1 MIEYYKM
8 HSKKFETE
16 MLAKENL
23 RMKERYAGILLPITA
38 LPSPFGVG
46 TLGAQAKKFVDFLAK
61 AEQKVW
67 QVLPLVPT
75 GYGDSPYASSCA
87 IAGSPYLIDIDSLI
101 GQKLLTKEEAEE
113 YSCASPD
120 GKIGRVNYEALFY
133 RRIPLLKIAFSRF
146 DRQTPEFQSFL
157 AKGEYADFAAF
168 MTLKEAHGWK
178 ALSTWEEKY
187 RARDEVALKG
197 FLSANEE
204 EVLFWQFTQYEFF
217 RQWKELKAYANE
229 RGIEIMGDMPL
240 YVSEDSAEVW
250 AHPELFL
257 LNGDGTPTEVAGVPP
272 DYFIEDGQLWGNPL
286 YDWAKMKEDGYAWW
300 TARLQKALSM
310 YDIVRIDHFR
320 GFDRYYA
327 IPAGSK
333 NARVGR
339 WCDGPKESL
348 FEGKK
353 DWKIIA
359 EDLGIL
365 DDGVYRLMNNV
376 GYPRMKV
383 LEFAF
388 DGDPKQ
394 EFKPSNYDENCV
406 VYTGTHDNATFIEHL
421 ELLDEETRDIFYKDL
436 SSECKKLGVQFTYFK
451 EHLNMTATMHRAR
464 RAVIKAAYRSC
475 ARYVILPLQD
485 LLGTGAE
492 SRMNTPGTL
501 SDRNWSWRCTADAL
515 SDKLAQKIAQNTQKG
530 NR

>member
-1 MIEYYKM
+1 
-8 HSKKFETE
+8 
-16 MLAKENL
+16 
-23 RMKERYAGILLPITA
+23 MKQRYAGILLPITA
-38 LPSPFGVG
+38 LPSPYGVG
-46 TLGAQAKKFVDFLAK
+46 TLGAQAKKFVNFLVRSK
-61 AEQKVW
+61 QTVW

-87 IAGSPYLIDIDSLI
+87 IAGSPYLIDIEELI
-101 GQKLLTKEEAEE
+101 ARGLLTEKEAEE
-113 YSCASPD
+113 YSCAPD
-120 GKIGRVNYEALFY
+120 GEQIGRVNYEALFY

-146 DRQTPEFQSFL
+146 DRNDPTFKAFL
-157 AKGEYADFAAF
+157 EEGEYADFAAF
-168 MTLKEAHGWK
+168 MAIKEAHGWR

-187 RARDEVALKG
+187 RTRDAAALEA
-197 FLSANEE
+197 FLSENEDA
-204 EVLFWQFTQYEFF
+204 VLFWQFTQYEFF
-217 RQWKELKAYANE
+217 RQWKELKDYANA
-229 RGIEIMGDMPL
+229 RGVEIMGDMPL

-257 LNGDGTPTEVAGVPP
+257 LNGDGAPTEVAGVPP
-272 DYFIEDGQLWGNPL
+272 DYFSEDGQLWGNPL
-286 YDWAKMKEDGYAWW
+286 YDWEKMKADGYSWW

-320 GFDRYYA
+320 GFDRFYA

-333 NARVGR
+333 NAKVGR

-388 DGDPKQ
+388 DGNPEQ
-394 EFKPSNYDENCV
+394 EFKPSNYESDNCV
-406 VYTGTHDNATFIEHL
+406 VYTGTHDNATFIEFL
-421 ELLDEETRDIFYKDL
+421 QDLDTDARDVFYKDL
-436 SSECKKLGVQFTYFK
+436 ASECKKARKRFAYCPCQVNDPETMQRAR
-451 EHLNMTATMHRAR
+451 TATVRL
-464 RAVIKAAYRSC
+464 AYGCC
-475 ARYVILPLQD
+475 AKYVILPLQD

-501 SDRNWSWRCTADAL
+501 SDRNWSWRYEEKDLKNTLAG
-515 SDKLAQKIAQNTQKG
+515 KLARMVKKT

>member
-1 MIEYYKM
+1 
-8 HSKKFETE
+8 
-16 MLAKENL
+16 
-23 RMKERYAGILLPITA
+23 MKERYAGILLPITA
-38 LPSPFGVG
+38 LPSSYGVG
-46 TLGAQAKKFVDFLAK
+46 TLGVQARRFVDFLVRAK
-61 AEQKVW
+61 QTVW

-87 IAGSPYLIDIDSLI
+87 IAGSPYLIDVDNLI
-101 GQKLLTKEEAEE
+101 RQGLLTREEAEQ
-113 YSCASPD
+113 YSCASAEN
-120 GKIGRVNYEALFY
+120 GIGRVNYEALFY

-146 DRQTPEFQSFL
+146 DRQTPAFQAFL
-157 AKGEYADFAAF
+157 AEGEYADFAAF
-168 MTLKEAHGWK
+168 MAIKEAHDWG

-187 RARDEVALKG
+187 RVREEQALRE
-197 FLSANEE
+197 FLAANED

-217 RQWKELKAYANE
+217 RQWRELKAYANA
-229 RGIEIMGDMPL
+229 RGVEIMGDMPL
-240 YVSEDSAEVW
+240 YVSEDSTEVW

-272 DYFIEDGQLWGNPL
+272 DYFSEDGQLWGNPL
-286 YDWAKMKEDGYAWW
+286 YDWEKMRADGYAWW

-320 GFDRYYA
+320 GFDRFYA

-333 NARVGR
+333 NAKVGR
-339 WCDGPKESL
+339 WCDGPKEAL
-348 FEGKK
+348 FEGKR
-353 DWKIIA
+353 DWKIVA

-365 DDGVYRLMNNV
+365 DEGVYRLMRNT

-388 DGDPKQ
+388 DGNPDQ

-406 VYTGTHDNATFIEHL
+406 VYTGTHDNATFVEFL
-421 ELLDEETRDIFYKDL
+421 QDLKEEEREVFYKDL
-436 SSECKKLGVQFTYFK
+436 AAECKKARKRFSYRAYQLDDP
-451 EHLNMTATMHRAR
+451 ETMQRAR
-464 RAVIKAAYRSC
+464 RATICLAYGSC
-475 ARYVILPLQD
+475 AKYVILPLQD
-485 LLGTGAE
+485 ILGTGAE

-501 SDRNWSWRCTADAL
+501 SDRNWSWRYEERYLNNEL
-515 SDKLAQKIAQNTQKG
+515 SQKLARMVKKA

>member
-1 MIEYYKM
+1 
-8 HSKKFETE
+8 
-16 MLAKENL
+16 
-23 RMKERYAGILLPITA
+23 MKQRYAGILLPITA
-38 LPSPFGVG
+38 LPSPYGVG
-46 TLGAQAKKFVDFLAK
+46 TLGAQAKKFVNFLVHSK
-61 AEQKVW
+61 QTVW

-87 IAGSPYLIDIDSLI
+87 IAGSPYLIDIEELI
-101 GQKLLTKEEAEE
+101 ARGLLTEKEAEE
-113 YSCASPD
+113 YSCAAD
-120 GKIGRVNYEALFY
+120 GEGIGRVNYEALFY

-146 DRQTPEFQSFL
+146 DRNDPTFKAFL
-157 AKGEYADFAAF
+157 EEGEYADFAAF
-168 MTLKEAHGWK
+168 MAIKEAHGWR

-187 RARDEVALKG
+187 RTRDAAALEA
-197 FLSANEE
+197 FLSENADA
-204 EVLFWQFTQYEFF
+204 VLFWQFTQYEFF
-217 RQWKELKAYANE
+217 RQWKELKDYANA
-229 RGIEIMGDMPL
+229 RGVEIMGDMPL

-257 LNGDGTPTEVAGVPP
+257 LNGDGAPTEVAGVPP
-272 DYFIEDGQLWGNPL
+272 DYFSEDGQLWGNPL
-286 YDWAKMKEDGYAWW
+286 YDWEKMKADGYSWW

-320 GFDRYYA
+320 GFDRFYA

-333 NARVGR
+333 NAKVGR

-365 DDGVYRLMNNV
+365 DDGVYRLMRNV

-388 DGDPKQ
+388 DGNPEQ
-394 EFKPSNYDENCV
+394 EFKPSNYESDNCV
-406 VYTGTHDNATFIEHL
+406 VYTGTHDNATFIEFL
-421 ELLDEETRDIFYKDL
+421 QDLDTDARDVFYKDL
-436 SSECKKLGVQFTYFK
+436 ASECKKARKRFAYCPCQVNDPETMQRAR
-451 EHLNMTATMHRAR
+451 TATVRL
-464 RAVIKAAYRSC
+464 AYGCC
-475 ARYVILPLQD
+475 AKYVILPLQD

-501 SDRNWSWRCTADAL
+501 SDRNWSWRYEEKDLTGAL
-515 SDKLAQKIAQNTQKG
+515 AGKLARMVKKA